1 MDLEKLARAMGPTP
15 VILTGISDECNLFSK
30 SETKKLTKVIS
41 DYQESFPQ
49 CRLHVITR
57 TFDQKADLPPI
68 IFWIFNRAGLSEGI
82 SKQGKNRDV
91 AILIEPSRKQAA
103 MIVGYGL
110 EPILPQQALDQIID
124 RAQPYLTGGEYLA
137 GMEIAI
143 EGLSELLKSVSQQLP
158 YSVGL

>member
-1 MDLEKLARAMGPTP
+1 VSTPRDHTDLRSKGRSPTDHLLDLQSGWTFGGNLEAR
-15 VILTGISDECNLFSK
+15 
-30 SETKKLTKVIS
+30 
-41 DYQESFPQ
+41 
-49 CRLHVITR
+49 
-57 TFDQKADLPPI
+57 
-68 IFWIFNRAGLSEGI
+68 
-82 SKQGKNRDV
+82 KNRNV

-124 RAQPYLTGGEYLA
+124 RAPPYLTGGEYLA